1 MARLAVFDMNET
13 TLDLAPVRSE
23 INRQLGHSGAAGM
36 WFARLLG
43 LSMAITAT
51 GHYKSFTQLA
61 RAAMGSVADSVAGF
75 DSISDED
82 WQLVVDAILTLPPHP
97 DVADGLDRLIAD
109 GWRLFALTN
118 STQAAVEAQLTS
130 GGITDRFEA
139 IVSVEAVQTFKPSPA
154 PYHHIAD
161 VADVEPS
168 DMWMV
173 AAHDWDL
180 AGAKAVGMKTA
191 FVSRPGAR
199 FLDVFPPA
207 DVTATDF
214 ADLATQL
221 ADLA

>member
-13 TLDLAPVRSE
+13 TLDLAPVRAE

-51 GHYKSFTQLA
+51 GDYKPFTQLA
-61 RAAMGSVADSVAGF
+61 RTAMGSVADSVAGF
-75 DSISDED
+75 DAISDD
-82 WQLVVDAILTLPPHP
+82 NWQRVVDTILTLPPHP
-97 DVADGLDRLIAD
+97 DVADGLDSLIAD

-118 STQAAVEAQLTS
+118 STQAAVEAQLAS
-130 GGITDRFEA
+130 GKIADRFEA
-139 IVSVEAVQTFKPSPA
+139 VVSVEAVRTFKPSPA
-154 PYHHIAD
+154 PYHHIAT
-161 VADVEPS
+161 VAGVEPS

-180 AGAKAVGMKTA
+180 AGAKAVGMKSA
-191 FVSRPGAR
+191 FISRPRAR
-199 FLDVFPPA
+199 FLDVFPAA

-214 ADLATQL
+214 TDLAVKL
-221 ADLA
+221 ADVA